1 MADIVDPKTRS
12 RMMSGIRGKNTK
24 PELTVRRFLH
34 SQGFRYR
41 LHRKRLPGRP
51 DIVLPKYGTV
61 VLVHGCFWHQH
72 AGCRYAYM
80 PKSNRGFWEAKLGSN
95 VERDKQ
101 TVVQLRRLGWR
112 VKVLWECEV
121 AEPEKL
127 RRLVKW
133 IRSSPTYS
141 SSEVAE

>member
-1 MADIVDPKTRS
+1 
-12 RMMSGIRGKNTK
+12 MSGIRGKNTK

-72 AGCRYAYM
+72 RGCTYAYM
-80 PKSNRGFWEAKLGSN
+80 PKTNRGFWEAKLGSN